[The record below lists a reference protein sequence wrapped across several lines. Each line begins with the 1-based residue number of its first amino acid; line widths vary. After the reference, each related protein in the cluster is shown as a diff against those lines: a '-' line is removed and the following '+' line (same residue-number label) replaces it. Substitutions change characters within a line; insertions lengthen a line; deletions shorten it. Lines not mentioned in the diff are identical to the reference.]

1 MAKAKN
7 DDLVDEIEEIRT
19 RLAGTVDDLIDRA
32 NPKHIVQRRLHDTK
46 AHFVDDQGSPR
57 LENIIPVA
65 AGVLGIIG
73 VLYAI
78 RRLVN

>member
-7 DDLVDEIEEIRT
+7 DDLVDEIEVIRT

-32 NPKHIVQRRLHDTK
+32 NPKHILARRIDDTK
-46 AHFVDDQGSPR
+46 AHFIDEQGSPR

-65 AGVLGIIG
+65 AGIVGLIG